1 MIDHLVGTPSP
12 SWKRTQV
19 FLVIF
24 FWLWKITWGD
34 ARGPRILW
42 IRALNRRL
50 RHFTPWQ
57 IIVSTL
63 TAVYTMRNADKL
75 IGLGG
80 KSSGLKVRFR
90 IPVMLKLLLKPYTAL
105 EPSSAS
111 RKFHPYAPPYYRA
124 TWIITGLDAGF
135 ATAMNIRQKW
145 LRDIC
150 SIVFS
155 LYYIIF
161 ANEADEKLRK
171 FRAAPTVEM
180 LRVTWEK
187 TSNPFLRLTLHKKPV
202 ALCRKI
208 LLPRP
213 ESSPHTRP
221 ITVHLFYSPHPG
233 HSLSK
238 DPLAALS
245 SERNLIFDVPGGG
258 FVSMGPEHHEE
269 RLRSW
274 AYGKAPEY
282 PYPFAV
288 DEVFDAYRIVVESKG
303 KAIGIGIAG
312 EDLNVVLSGDSAG
325 GCLATGCIVKII
337 EHNLL
342 LSDPTLPYPAP
353 TSRPLAPLPLPV
365 AVMLSY
371 PALDFNFTSWMTPSH
386 LKVLREETE
395 ADENRQHSKSPTLLR
410 RQSSSF
416 FYSSDDGG
424 CSEGWAKELRGAKDH
439 LSHAN
444 PLAMVNDE
452 RKSSSPVR
460 KRKSWRDAFGMGM
473 TSIKGPSTNPPITKR
488 SKSRQSCPQPHART
502 TQIST
507 DNHGSSDSSSE
518 EDDDDE
524 EEQEEH
530 RPIEARIRWQNSM
543 VSSPD
548 TLSPVHASSLNTLC
562 PRGSG
567 VRENLSTRAQRRL
580 AAEVL
585 RANVEVDKQHKR
597 AAYDRKNAPIGMRLT
612 MTSRS
617 GYFQDRIISP
627 TMMRAMAILYIG
639 PHLNPDF
646 ASDYHISPILTPA
659 PLLAKFP
666 PLLLQCGEKDPF
678 VDDTIIFAGR
688 IREAKRQRR
697 EEIRKELAMRH
708 GKMDDAE
715 FQRLEDELSHLE
727 VESDEDWLQMQ
738 IFSGWSHGYLQMP
751 ALMPE
756 AQIAID
762 DIATWI
768 EGVFSTV
775 SPADSRVPSNS
786 SVQTSASEIE
796 PRSPYLSHILPWAY
810 HKSAAGPATSGNNVH
825 VRLGGDTVS
834 RLRIS
839 TPDVNGVA
847 SSIYPPEADFE
858 DCVMAIPKVR
868 KEFTM
873 GGREKIWKGVAMPNG
888 TGESG
893 DAILGGKGDEKGTA
907 GGTSRIVRSPP
918 RTPKG
923 FEKSG
928 VVGVGGQI
936 ISESELMRRRR
947 LMDSHMFVSE
957 MS

>member
-34 ARGPRILW
+34 AHGPRILW

-63 TAVYTMRNADKL
+63 TAVYAMRNADKL
-75 IGLGG
+75 IGLGA
-80 KSSGLKVRFR
+80 
-90 IPVMLKLLLKPYTAL
+90 P
-105 EPSSAS
+105 EPLA
-111 RKFHPYAPPYYRA
+111 RLYAPPYYRA

-150 SIVFS
+150 SILFS
-155 LYYIIF
+155 VYYIIF

-180 LRVTWEK
+180 LRATWEK
-187 TSNPFLRLTLHKKPV
+187 TSNPFLQLVLHKKPV
-202 ALCRKI
+202 ALRRKI

-213 ESSPHTRP
+213 DSSSYTRP
-221 ITVHLFYSPHPG
+221 ITIHLFYSPHPG

-245 SERNLIFDVPGGG
+245 CERNLIFDVPGGG
-258 FVSMGPEHHEE
+258 FISMGPEHHEE

-274 AYGKAPEY
+274 AVKTCRPVISIEYGKAPEY

-288 DEVFDAYRIVVESKG
+288 DEIFDAYRIIVESKG

-312 EDLNVVLSGDSAG
+312 EVLNIVLSGDSAG
-325 GCLATGCIVKII
+325 GCLATGCVVKIL

-444 PLAMVNDE
+444 PLAMVNEE
-452 RKSSSPVR
+452 RKSSPPVR

-488 SKSRQSCPQPHART
+488 SKSRQSRSQLHARR

-507 DNHGSSDSSSE
+507 DNLGSSDSSSE
-518 EDDDDE
+518 DDDE
-524 EEQEEH
+524 EDQREH
-530 RPIEARIRWQNSM
+530 RPVEARIRWQNSM

-548 TLSPVHASSLNTLC
+548 TSSLVNASSLSTLC
-562 PRGSG
+562 PGGSG
-567 VRENLSTRAQRRL
+567 VREILNTKAQRRL

-585 RANVEVDKQHKR
+585 RANVEVGKKRKR

-659 PLLAKFP
+659 QLLAKFP

-697 EEIRKELAMRH
+697 EDIRKELAMRR
-708 GKMDDAE
+708 GNMDDAE

-768 EGVFSTV
+768 EGVFSSV

-796 PRSPYLSHILPWAY
+796 PRSPFLSHILPWAS
-810 HKSAAGPATSGNNVH
+810 HKSAAGPATSGNAVR

-834 RLRIS
+834 GVHIS
-839 TPDVNGVA
+839 TLDVNGVV
-847 SSIYPPEADFE
+847 SSMYPPEADFE
-858 DCVMAIPKVR
+858 DCIMAIPTKVR
-868 KEFTM
+868 KEFM
-873 GGREKIWKGVAMPNG
+873 GGDLRREKVWKGVARPNG
-888 TGESG
+888 TAETYRLAA
-893 DAILGGKGDEKGTA
+893 DAILGMKADEKGT
-907 GGTSRIVRSPP
+907 GETGRVVRSPP

-957 MS
+957 